1 MRVVFLG
8 TPEFA
13 LPTLRRL
20 HARGAVQ
27 LVVSQ
32 PDRPAG
38 RRGVDRTPAV
48 IGLARELGIPT
59 MQPSN
64 PNDAESL
71 ERIRAAQPDVLVVVA
86 YGRLLR
92 EPLLALAPAGVV
104 NLHPSLLPEY
114 RGASPIQAAIHDG
127 RTRTG
132 VTLMRMDAG
141 LDTGP
146 VIAAHEVSIGPDD
159 TAPAL
164 HDRLAGAGAELLD
177 EVIEA
182 WIAGRVTAQS
192 QDPEA
197 ATLTRPLERAD
208 AELDLCRPARALYD
222 QWRAF
227 QPWPGAFVRVEGQRV
242 AAVEMDQPLEEESP
256 VGRASLDG
264 DSLMV
269 GCGLGA
275 MRLTRLQ
282 PEGRKEM
289 SARAFA
295 NGYGALLRAMWGDPP
310 PSPRPPLARPAR

>member
-1 MRVVFLG
+1 
-8 TPEFA
+8 
-13 LPTLRRL
+13 
-20 HARGAVQ
+20 
-27 LVVSQ
+27 
-32 PDRPAG
+32 
-38 RRGVDRTPAV
+38 
-48 IGLARELGIPT
+48 